1 MTLYEI
7 DERIV
12 DALERAI
19 DTDTGEIKDELALK
33 ELDSLQME
41 RDDKIEG
48 VGLWIKDLNA
58 EAKAIKEEE
67 AALKVR
73 RIQTENKAENLKKYL
88 VYALSGSKFKSPKL
102 SISYRSS
109 ESVNISVSPFDIPED
124 YLRYKDP
131 EPDKTLIKQALKEG
145 KTINGCE
152 LVKNTNIQIR

>member
-1 MTLYEI
+1 MNIFNI

-12 DALERAI
+12 EALERAI
-19 DTDTGEIKDELALK
+19 DTDTGEIKDELALE
-33 ELDSLQME
+33 ELDALQME
-41 RDDKIEG
+41 RDDKIED
-48 VGLWIKDLNA
+48 VGIWIKNLNA
-58 EAKAIKEEE
+58 WIKALKDEE
-67 AALKVR
+67 ANLKAKR
-73 RIQTENKAENLKKYL
+73 TQAENKIENLKKYL
-88 VYALSGSKFKSPKL
+88 NYALGGKKFQSPKV

-109 ESVNISVSPFDIPED
+109 ESVNITVSPFDIPED